1 MSKADLL
8 AKAEELGI
16 PTKNEDGKDLTV
28 AELKAAISEKEE
40 SGVDEENKESNES
53 NPESEQESEQESN
66 PESEQEAEPEAEP
79 AKRTN
84 PVKTQKSEKD
94 KTFREKIEETIP
106 KLVDYMN
113 GKFQEE
119 KVKSILKELVE

>member
-53 NPESEQESEQESN
+53 NPESEPEAN